1 MEINNIFGLPAHPIF
16 VHAAVVLL
24 PLAALGSIL
33 VAAKPGWRK
42 YYAPLVM
49 AIAIA
54 AVGSVGLAQ
63 GSGEKLED
71 RIVETKLVEAHTDA
85 GESVLPW
92 AFAVALVA
100 TATAS
105 LPLVQRRLPKISP
118 RNLTLGLVFASVV
131 VGAGSTW
138 VVASV
143 GHSGAKATWEDTPA
157 ASLQENGDD
166 DDDDDD

>member
-1 MEINNIFGLPAHPIF
+1 MEISNIFGLPAHPIF

-33 VAAKPGWRK
+33 VAAKPRWRK
-42 YYAPLVM
+42 HYAPLV
-49 AIAIA
+49 AALAIA

-71 RIVETKLVEAHTDA
+71 RVVETPLIEKHTDQ

-92 AFAVALVA
+92 AIGVALVA
-100 TATAS
+100 TATAT
-105 LPLVQRRLPKISP
+105 LPLVEGLGTKFSP
-118 RNLTLGLVFASVV
+118 RNLTLGLVLASAL

-138 VVASV
+138 VLVAV
-143 GHSGAKATWEDTPA
+143 GHSGANATWGDTPV
-157 ASLQENGDD
+157 ASQSSDD
-166 DDDDDD
+166 DDDD